1 LCYDSGPDGEEI
13 VSLLL
18 DQAVRYLERVGATSI
33 TFNAPKEDYV
43 VNQVCRELGFAV
55 FPERA
60 RAFLSVLNFCELIS
74 LLVNSKKEELIR
86 GFDEVVLVKLKDAP
100 FWINDTVF
108 IKISRDGVQVGDE
121 TQSSTIRMETD
132 VVTLSSLFFGISS
145 PFQSLIRLKLRVRP
159 FWKTPTLLRLLCSL
173 RVRVTWFFPLS
184 DYG

>member
-55 FPERA
+55 LPSLEM
-60 RAFLSVLNFCELIS
+60 FLSVLDFRKLIS

-86 GFDEVVLVKLKDAP
+86 GFDEAVLVKLKDAP
-100 FWINDTVF
+100 FWVDDTVF
-108 IKISRDGVQVGDE
+108 IQISRE
-121 TQSSTIRMETD
+121 
-132 VVTLSSLFFGISS
+132 
-145 PFQSLIRLKLRVRP
+145 
-159 FWKTPTLLRLLCSL
+159 
-173 RVRVTWFFPLS
+173 
-184 DYG
+184 